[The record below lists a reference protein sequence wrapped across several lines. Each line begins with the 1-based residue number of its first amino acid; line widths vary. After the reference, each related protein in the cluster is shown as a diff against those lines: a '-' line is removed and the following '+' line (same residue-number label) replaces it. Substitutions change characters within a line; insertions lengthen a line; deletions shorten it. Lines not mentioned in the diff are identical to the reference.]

1 MKVNSPRGALHLSRI
16 VSTVL
21 LLTLF
26 LAPLAAQQP
35 APAKPPAQTAARAEA
50 PSFDNLLSADT
61 YKLYGEI
68 RNVGQLLSSGGAGEI
83 VDPIVKLA
91 DPGPQ
96 FKAIVSFL
104 KKNSEALGSSRL
116 MFASWAAR
124 TDVPAVFVA
133 IEFPNDEDAAKFA
146 PKLETFLPTVLPPVP
161 VTPEPTPESETK
173 SNEAT
178 KPGAAPK
185 PSNAIATDIP
195 SIRPSPTTG
204 ASPKV
209 EERLPFVIT
218 HAGSLVCITD
228 KSFNFSKLRPK
239 DSKPLFQDQ
248 NFRTARDQFSSEPI
262 FFFFNVALEEQNK
275 PKPTTPEERRAQAEA
290 ERVRQEEEARAVAVA
305 TPNATP
311 EEPANPRIA
320 ILTAGPA
327 PSPTPTPTKEEQVK
341 RIASSQIGGM
351 LDAIGYG
358 EPQWPE
364 AVGMAVA
371 LEGSV
376 YVVRA
381 LLVDKPEAKK
391 LPIPF
396 VPQLVSGPPFTSDA
410 ASVLPE
416 DTEVF
421 VSASIDLM

>member
-1 MKVNSPRGALHLSRI
+1 MKINFPRGTLPLSPF
-16 VSTVL
+16 VSTL
-21 LLTLF
+21 LLLMLF
-26 LAPLAAQQP
+26 VTPLAAQQP

-50 PSFDNLLSADT
+50 PAFDNLLSADT

-68 RNVGQLLSSGGAGEI
+68 RNVGQLLSNGGAGEI

-161 VTPEPTPESETK
+161 VTPEPTPESEMK

-204 ASPKV
+204 ASTKV

-218 HAGSLVCITD
+218 HAGSWVCITD

-262 FFFFNVALEEQNK
+262 FFFFNVALEELNK
-275 PKPTTPEERRAQAEA
+275 PKQNAVERKAEAQAEA
-290 ERVRQEEEARAVAVA
+290 ERARLEEEVRPAQTPEA

-311 EEPANPRIA
+311 DATPEEAPPTRI
-320 ILTAGPA
+320 G
-327 PSPTPTPTKEEQVK
+327 V
-341 RIASSQIGGM
+341 
-351 LDAIGYG
+351 
-358 EPQWPE
+358 
-364 AVGMAVA
+364 
-371 LEGSV
+371 
-376 YVVRA
+376 
-381 LLVDKPEAKK
+381 
-391 LPIPF
+391 
-396 VPQLVSGPPFTSDA
+396 
-410 ASVLPE
+410 
-416 DTEVF
+416 
-421 VSASIDLM
+421 

>member
-1 MKVNSPRGALHLSRI
+1 MKINSPRGALRVSRF

-21 LLTLF
+21 LLALF
-26 LAPLAAQQP
+26 VAPLAAQQP
-35 APAKPPAQTAARAEA
+35 APAKLPAQTAVQPEA
-50 PSFDNLLSADT
+50 PTFDYLLSADT

-68 RNVGQLLSSGGAGEI
+68 RNVGQLLSNGGAGEI

-96 FKAIVSFL
+96 FKAIISFL

-146 PKLETFLPTVLPPVP
+146 PKLEKFLPTVLPPVP
-161 VTPEPTPESETK
+161 VTPEPTPESQ
-173 SNEAT
+173 T
-178 KPGAAPK
+178 KPGDVAK
-185 PSNAIATDIP
+185 PGTTPTPSTAIATDIP
-195 SIRPSPTTG
+195 SIRPSPATG
-204 ASPKV
+204 ASPQV

-228 KSFNFSKLRPK
+228 KSFKFSKLRPAE
-239 DSKPLFQDQ
+239 SKPLFQDQ

-262 FFFFNVALEEQNK
+262 FFFFNVALEERNK

-290 ERVRQEEEARAVAVA
+290 ERVRQEEEARAAETPVPTPNVTAQGTDISRVAV
-305 TPNATP
+305 
-311 EEPANPRIA
+311 
-320 ILTAGPA
+320 LVAGPA
-327 PSPTPTPTKEEQVK
+327 PSPTPTPTKEEQAQ
-341 RIASSQIGGM
+341 RIASSQIGSM

-364 AVGMAVA
+364 AVGVAVA
-371 LEGSV
+371 LEGG
-376 YVVRA
+376 
-381 LLVDKPEAKK
+381 LHVD
-391 LPIPF
+391 
-396 VPQLVSGPPFTSDA
+396 
-410 ASVLPE
+410 
-416 DTEVF
+416 
-421 VSASIDLM
+421 